1 MQAFKIIGGT
11 PLNGTVNIM
20 GAKNAVLPLMTASLL
35 TDDIISL
42 KNVPFLS
49 DVQNLMQLLNSFGCT
64 ISHEADSLTLQSN
77 QITNTTASYEFVS
90 KMRASFW
97 VLGPLLSRFHK
108 ATVSLP
114 GGCAIGARPVDLY
127 LMALRQMGA
136 KIDIQNGYVIASGK
150 LHGADIYFPKISVGA
165 THNTLMAAVLA
176 KGTTRIYNPA
186 FEPEVMDLITLL
198 KKMGAN
204 ITGVGTKILTIH
216 GVKELHGAEH
226 TVIPDR
232 IETATF
238 AIAAGITKGRIL
250 MKNARL
256 DLMES
261 VAELLAP
268 SHIQLTQQSDDL
280 LVDATQAHLQSVP
293 VTTQEYPGFPTD
305 VQAPMTAL
313 LSVAE
318 GESVVSEHIFENRFM
333 HVPELERMGAHITQ
347 LNAHTVLI
355 KGVANLSGA
364 PVMASDLRGGVAL
377 VLAALAATGETIVSR
392 IYHIDRGYFELERKL
407 NALGA
412 DIQRIQS
419 AL

>member
-1 MQAFKIIGGT
+1 MAHYAVRESP
-11 PLNGTVNIM
+11 PLRGEIPISTS
-20 GAKNAVLPLMTASLL
+20 KNAVLPIMCGALL
-35 TDDIISL
+35 TREDVRIEHPPDLTDVHTLRSL
-42 KNVPFLS
+42 MEACGCHTHCEQDALILNASCLQNPQDEE
-49 DVQNLMQLLNSFGCT
+49 DVR
-64 ISHEADSLTLQSN
+64 
-77 QITNTTASYEFVS
+77 
-90 KMRASFW
+90 KMRASVL
-97 VLGPLLSRFHK
+97 VLGPLLARLGE
-108 ATVSLP
+108 ARIPLP

-347 LNAHTVLI
+347 LNAHTILI
-355 KGVANLSGA
+355 KGVPALSGA

-377 VLAALAATGETIVSR
+377 VLAALVATGETIVSR
-392 IYHIDRGYFELERKL
+392 IYHIDRGYFELEKKL
-407 NALGA
+407 TALGA
-412 DIQRIQS
+412 NITRIPS
-419 AL
+419 ET

>member
-11 PLNGTVNIM
+11 PLNGTINIM

-35 TDDIISL
+35 TDDVICL

-49 DVQNLMQLLNSFGCT
+49 DVQNLTHLLNSFGCT
-64 ISHEADSLTLQSN
+64 ISSGIDSLTLQSN

-97 VLGPLLSRFHK
+97 VLGPLLARFHQ

-150 LHGADIYFPKISVGA
+150 LYGADIYFPKVSVGA

-186 FEPEVMDLITLL
+186 FEPEVMDLIDLL

-226 TVIPDR
+226 TVVPDR

-268 SHIQLTQQSDDL
+268 SHIQLTQQPDGL

-347 LNAHTVLI
+347 LNAHTILI
-355 KGVANLSGA
+355 KGVPTLSGA

-392 IYHIDRGYFELERKL
+392 IYHIDRGYFELEKKL
-407 NALGA
+407 TALGA
-412 DIQRIQS
+412 NITRFS
-419 AL
+419 TEA

>member
-1 MQAFKIIGGT
+1 MQAFKITGGK
-11 PLNGTVNIM
+11 PLTGTIEIM
-20 GAKNAVLPLMTASLL
+20 GAKNAVLPLMTAALL
-35 TDDIISL
+35 TAEPVVL

-49 DVQNLMQLLNSFGCT
+49 DVTNLIQLLDSFGCRVQ
-64 ISHEADSLTLQSN
+64 SGAGSLTLQADA
-77 QITNTTASYEFVS
+77 ITNTTAAYEFVS

-97 VLGPLLSRFHK
+97 VLGPLLSRFQQ

-136 KIDIQNGYVIASGK
+136 KIEIQNGYVIASGK
-150 LHGADIYFPKISVGA
+150 LRGADIYFPKVSVGA
-165 THNTLMAAVLA
+165 THNTIMAAVLA
-176 KGTTRIYNPA
+176 KGVTRIYNPA
-186 FEPEVMDLITLL
+186 FEPEVMDLIALL

-216 GVKELHGAEH
+216 GVPELHGAEH
-226 TVIPDR
+226 TVMPDR

-238 AIAAGITKGRIL
+238 AIAAGITKGRIF

-256 DLMES
+256 NLMES

-268 SHIQLTQQSDDL
+268 SQIIFTQEENGL
-280 LVDATQAHLQSVP
+280 WVDATNAHLKAVP

-313 LSVAE
+313 LSLAD

-333 HVPELERMGAHITQ
+333 HVPELERMGANITQ

-355 KGVANLSGA
+355 KGVVNLSGA

-377 VLAALAATGETIVSR
+377 VLAALAATGETLVSR

>member
-1 MQAFKIIGGT
+1 
-11 PLNGTVNIM
+11 
-20 GAKNAVLPLMTASLL
+20 
-35 TDDIISL
+35 
-42 KNVPFLS
+42 
-49 DVQNLMQLLNSFGCT
+49 
-64 ISHEADSLTLQSN
+64 
-77 QITNTTASYEFVS
+77 
-90 KMRASFW
+90 
-97 VLGPLLSRFHK
+97 
-108 ATVSLP
+108 
-114 GGCAIGARPVDLY
+114 
-127 LMALRQMGA
+127 
-136 KIDIQNGYVIASGK
+136 
-150 LHGADIYFPKISVGA
+150 
-165 THNTLMAAVLA
+165 
-176 KGTTRIYNPA
+176 
-186 FEPEVMDLITLL
+186 
-198 KKMGAN
+198 
-204 ITGVGTKILTIH
+204 
-216 GVKELHGAEH
+216 
-226 TVIPDR
+226 
-232 IETATF
+232 
-238 AIAAGITKGRIL
+238 

-256 DLMES
+256 NLMES

-268 SHIQLTQQSDDL
+268 SQIIFTQEESGL
-280 LVDATQAHLQSVP
+280 WVDATNAHLKAVP

-313 LSVAE
+313 LSLAD

-333 HVPELERMGAHITQ
+333 HVPELERMGANITQ